1 MWSLLLGYKTFREL
15 MEKQS
20 TLEYPRDAVT
30 FGVIYK
36 KEKKRNLWELQVCE
50 LVYSQQNEACM
61 QQSRGH

>member
-20 TLEYPRDAVT
+20 TLEYLRDAVT

-36 KEKKRNLWELQVCE
+36 KEKKEIFGNFK
-50 LVYSQQNEACM
+50 SAD
-61 QQSRGH
+61 